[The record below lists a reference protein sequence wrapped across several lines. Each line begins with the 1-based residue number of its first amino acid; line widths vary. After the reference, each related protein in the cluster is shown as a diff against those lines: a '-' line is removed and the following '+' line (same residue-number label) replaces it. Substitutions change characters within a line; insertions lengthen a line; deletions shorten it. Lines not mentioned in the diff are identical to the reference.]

1 MMVLSQLQFRKYLDN
16 QVDPISAAAT
26 RLLPRPTTLGKP
38 DGDFDVLI
46 ISRQYGPL
54 SMCGSNRYRCRCG
67 PLSLC
72 RQFRVVLWPRH
83 LYTGSD
89 CNHPKTLYGAEN

>member
-26 RLLPRPTTLGKP
+26 RLLPRPTTLG
-38 DGDFDVLI
+38 
-46 ISRQYGPL
+46 PL

-83 LYTGSD
+83 LYRGSD